1 MTPRSVQ
8 RRLMKRLWLFLGDR
22 RGASALEFALIAPI
36 FLLLLAGTVELGGM
50 LYTRFQLNSALSAA
64 ASYTLLNGSALSE
77 ATAPSLV
84 ANTAAITAGDT
95 NSSVSVTIA
104 VNKDYAGTLRNGQL
118 TTSGSPSDADRCY
131 CPTGTGATPDWG
143 TAIACESV
151 CSNGSIAGKFITI
164 TAERAYSPMFSDYQI
179 VRDGVITVVSRAQV
193 K

>member
-1 MTPRSVQ
+1 MTPLDAQ
-8 RRLMKRLWLFLGDR
+8 RRLIRSLRLFIWDQ
-22 RGASALEFALIAPI
+22 RGVSALEFALIAPI
-36 FLLLLAGTVELGGM
+36 FLLLFAGTIELGGM

-64 ASYTLLNGSALSE
+64 ASYTLLNGNKLSE
-77 ATAPSLV
+77 ATASDLV
-84 ANTAAITAGDT
+84 ANTAAIVAGGT
-95 NSSVSVTIA
+95 NSSVSVTVA
-104 VNKDYAGTLRNGQL
+104 VNKDYARTLSNGQL

-164 TAERAYSPMFSDYQI
+164 TAERAYDPLFSDYQI
-179 VRDGVITVVSRAQV
+179 ARDGVITVVSRAQV